1 MVEVKTS
8 PLLITLSL
16 QGVSCNGCVNKIRR
30 LLQESDPEVE
40 INVDLNSMIAQIH
53 SLLSSEQIIASVQEL
68 GYQARPFLPVQQQF
82 QVEGVKCNGCLN
94 KVRKALVEQDPRAEA
109 DTDFNAKTLTV
120 TSQLDSPQLID
131 IISRLGYGIKLLGLS
146 EKEQPESALSLNA
159 EPEKAEPENAGP
171 ENAGPENIAS
181 TVANGPSPSTK
192 SAESQASASSVQKPA
207 VDDPQIHLALE
218 GITCAGCVKSIED
231 AINTVP
237 GVTRVDV
244 NFGSRSALV
253 AGRMKTAALLEAI
266 EAAGYGGSEILDPE
280 QAEWQK
286 EANEAAEYRRKI
298 INTTIGLGLGVP
310 LMVIGLVH
318 EMSVSSMTERGVWG
332 LVGLLTLAVLLTA
345 GRHFYIGAWKAFTH
359 HNANMDTLI
368 ATGTG
373 AAWFYSMVVVLMP
386 EILPET
392 ARGLYFEAAAMII
405 GLINLGQA
413 LELKAR
419 GRTSQAIKRLLDLR
433 TKTARVLRTAES
445 GKREFQQI
453 PIDQV
458 QQDDLI
464 QVRPGEQIPVD
475 GLVTEGQ
482 STLDESMLTGEP
494 MPVKKTA
501 GDELSAG
508 TLNRSGA
515 LTFKAT
521 RVGKATLLAQIIEM
535 VRKAQNS
542 KPPISRLA
550 DQIASIFV
558 PVVLLIAVA
567 TALIWYN
574 VGPEPQIVYMLVTAT
589 TVLIIAC
596 PCALGLA
603 TPISTMIGVGKA
615 AEHGILIRNG
625 EALQKASR
633 LTTVV
638 VDKTGT
644 LTAGQPEVTDVQLY
658 GPLSETQTLALIH
671 ALESRS
677 EHPLGEA
684 LVDYAKTYVQT
695 HAQTYTLDLSPDQ
708 DLEQFEALS
717 GLGLQAVIKG
727 QRVLIGNPR
736 MMAQAGVDLN
746 RAEDLALSWEQQA
759 RTVVYMAID
768 GQLGALF
775 GIADPLKP
783 DALAAIQRL
792 QHDGI
797 KVLML
802 TGDNQATAAA
812 VAQATGIDDFRA
824 QLLPE
829 DKLAEI
835 RRLQAQGEVVG
846 MAGDG
851 INDAPA
857 LSQADVGFAIGSGTD
872 VAIESADIT
881 LMRGSLH
888 GIADAIELSRAT
900 LKNIKQNLW
909 GAFAYNSLGIPIAA
923 GALFPLTGLLLNP
936 VIAGVA
942 MSLSSVTVV
951 SNANRLR
958 FFKAS
963 RRETA
968 EAQDEARAAITTE
981 IRS

>member
-1 MVEVKTS
+1 MIDVKIS
-8 PLLITLSL
+8 PPLM
-16 QGVSCNGCVNKIRR
+16 Q
-30 LLQESDPEVE
+30 
-40 INVDLNSMIAQIH
+40 
-53 SLLSSEQIIASVQEL
+53 
-68 GYQARPFLPVQQQF
+68 Y
-82 QVEGVKCNGCLN
+82 QVEGVKCNGCLS
-94 KVRKALVEQDPRAEA
+94 KVRKALAEKDPKAEAEA
-109 DTDFNAKTLTV
+109 DFKNKILTV
-120 TSQLDSPQLID
+120 TSELDSPQLID
-131 IISRLGYGIKLLGLS
+131 IISNLGYGIKPLALS
-146 EKEQPESALSLNA
+146 ESNEPKVVASALA
-159 EPEKAEPENAGP
+159 
-171 ENAGPENIAS
+171 
-181 TVANGPSPSTK
+181 SPSVS
-192 SAESQASASSVQKPA
+192 SAKPPV
-207 VDDPQIHLALE
+207 VDDSQIQLALE

-244 NFGSRSALV
+244 NFGSRSAVV
-253 AGRMKTAALLEAI
+253 AGDVNTQDLLQAI
-266 EAAGYGGSEILDPE
+266 EAAGYGASEVLDSK
-280 QAEWQK
+280 QAEQQK
-286 EANEAAEYRRKI
+286 EANEAAEYKRKI
-298 INTTIGLGLGVP
+298 INTVIGLGLGVP
-310 LMVIGLVH
+310 LMMAGLVH
-318 EMSVSSMTERGVWG
+318 DMSVSSTAERGFWG

-373 AAWFYSMVVVLMP
+373 AAWLYSMVVVLIP

-392 ARGLYFEAAAMII
+392 ARGLYFEAAAMIV

-433 TKTARVLRTAES
+433 TKTARVY
-445 GKREFQQI
+445 REGEFRELA
-453 PIDQV
+453 IDQV

-464 QVRPGEQIPVD
+464 RVRPGEQIPVD
-475 GLVTEGQ
+475 GLVIEGQ

-494 MPVKKTA
+494 MPVKKSA

-508 TLNRSGA
+508 TLNRTGA

-550 DQIASIFV
+550 DQIAAIFV
-558 PVVLLIAVA
+558 PAVLLIAVA
-567 TALIWYN
+567 TALAWYN
-574 VGPEPQIVYMLVTAT
+574 FGPEPQIVYMLVTAT

-625 EALQKASR
+625 DALQNASR
-633 LTTVV
+633 LTTLV

-644 LTAGQPEVTDVQLY
+644 LTAAQPEVTDVQLY
-658 GPLSETQTLALIH
+658 GAVNETQTLAFVH
-671 ALESRS
+671 TLESRS

-684 LVDYAKTYVQT
+684 LVDYTKIHRVDQR
-695 HAQTYTLDLSPDQ
+695 LD
-708 DLEQFEALS
+708 QFEALS
-717 GLGLQAVIKG
+717 GLGLQALIEGHK
-727 QRVLIGNPR
+727 VLIGNPR
-736 MMAQAGVDLN
+736 LMAQSGVDLN
-746 RAEDLALSWEQQA
+746 AAQALALSWEQQA

-768 GQLGALF
+768 GQLSALF

-783 DALAAIQRL
+783 DALSAIQRL
-792 QHDGI
+792 QADGI
-797 KVLML
+797 NVLML

-812 VAQATGIDDFRA
+812 VAKATGIKDYRA

-835 RRLQAQGEVVG
+835 RRLQSLGERVG

-857 LSQADVGFAIGSGTD
+857 LSQADVGFAMGSGTD

-909 GAFAYNSLGIPIAA
+909 GAFAYNGLGIPIAA
-923 GALFPLTGLLLNP
+923 GVLFPLTGMLLSP

-942 MSLSSVTVV
+942 MSLSSLTVV

-958 FFKAS
+958 FFKSS
-963 RRETA
+963 REPVDLKVESTN
-968 EAQDEARAAITTE
+968 ELTTE
-981 IRS
+981 IRI

>member
-1 MVEVKTS
+1 
-8 PLLITLSL
+8 L
-16 QGVSCNGCVNKIRR
+16 
-30 LLQESDPEVE
+30 
-40 INVDLNSMIAQIH
+40 
-53 SLLSSEQIIASVQEL
+53 
-68 GYQARPFLPVQQQF
+68 
-82 QVEGVKCNGCLN
+82 
-94 KVRKALVEQDPRAEA
+94 
-109 DTDFNAKTLTV
+109 
-120 TSQLDSPQLID
+120 
-131 IISRLGYGIKLLGLS
+131 
-146 EKEQPESALSLNA
+146 
-159 EPEKAEPENAGP
+159 
-171 ENAGPENIAS
+171 
-181 TVANGPSPSTK
+181 
-192 SAESQASASSVQKPA
+192 
-207 VDDPQIHLALE
+207 
-218 GITCAGCVKSIED
+218 
-231 AINTVP
+231 
-237 GVTRVDV
+237 
-244 NFGSRSALV
+244 
-253 AGRMKTAALLEAI
+253 
-266 EAAGYGGSEILDPE
+266 
-280 QAEWQK
+280 
-286 EANEAAEYRRKI
+286 
-298 INTTIGLGLGVP
+298 IGLA
-310 LMVIGLVH
+310 
-318 EMSVSSMTERGVWG
+318 
-332 LVGLLTLAVLLTA
+332 TLAVLLTA
-345 GRHFYIGAWKAFTH
+345 GRHFYTGAWKAFLH

-373 AAWFYSMVVVLMP
+373 AAWLYSMVVVLLP
-386 EILPET
+386 QALPEA

-413 LELKAR
+413 LELRAR

-433 TKTARVLRTAES
+433 TKTARVYRDGEF
-445 GKREFQQI
+445 RELA
-453 PIDQV
+453 IDLV
-458 QQDDLI
+458 QLGDLI

-475 GLVTEGQ
+475 GVVTEGQ
-482 STLDESMLTGEP
+482 SLLDESMLTGEP
-494 MPVKKTA
+494 LAVKKVL

-508 TLNRSGA
+508 TLNRSGS
-515 LTFKAT
+515 LSFTAT
-521 RVGKATLLAQIIEM
+521 RVGRATRLAQIVEM

-550 DQIASIFV
+550 DQVAAIFV
-558 PVVLLIAVA
+558 PIVLLIAVF
-567 TALIWYN
+567 TALVWYN
-574 VGPEPQIVYMLVTAT
+574 LGPDPQIVYMLVTAT

-633 LTTVV
+633 LTWVV

-644 LTAGQPEVTDVQLY
+644 LTAGQPEVTDLQCYGNVDESRLLQL
-658 GPLSETQTLALIH
+658 TH

-684 LVDYAKTYVQT
+684 LVAYTSATIKTV
-695 HAQTYTLDLSPDQ
+695 ALSVADFQ
-708 DLEQFEALS
+708 ALS
-717 GLGLQAVIKG
+717 GRGLEATIEGQKVLLGSPRLMQEQQIDIGQAA
-727 QRVLIGNPR
+727 VLASSWE
-736 MMAQAGVDLN
+736 AQA
-746 RAEDLALSWEQQA
+746 RS
-759 RTVVYMAID
+759 VVYLAID
-768 GQLGALF
+768 GQLSALF

-792 QHDGI
+792 QRDGI

-812 VAQATGIDDFRA
+812 VARATGITEFRA
-824 QLLPE
+824 QLLPA

-835 RRLQAQGEVVG
+835 RRLQDRGEIVG

-909 GAFAYNSLGIPIAA
+909 GAFAYNTLGIPVAA
-923 GALFPLTGLLLNP
+923 GVLYPLTGLLLNP

-942 MSLSSVTVV
+942 MSLSSLTVV

-958 FFKAS
+958 FFQAS
-963 RRETA
+963 RHQNSSLSTAATTA
-968 EAQDEARAAITTE
+968 ESLDKEML
-981 IRS
+981 

>member
-1 MVEVKTS
+1 MGEVKQVAPS
-8 PLLITLSL
+8 IVLALE
-16 QGVSCNGCVNKIRR
+16 GVSCNGCVNKIRKQ
-30 LLQESDPEVE
+30 LQLSDPVAE
-40 INVDLNSMIAQIH
+40 ISVDLGSKIAQVDS
-53 SLLSSEQIIASVQEL
+53 SLTSAQIIVLIEEL
-68 GYQARPFLPVQQQF
+68 GYKASPIGSTQRQF
-82 QVEGVKCNGCLN
+82 RVEGIKCNGCLS
-94 KVRKALVEQDPRAEA
+94 KVRKALVEQDPRAEVEA
-109 DTDFNAKTLTV
+109 DFEAKILTV
-120 TSQLDSPQLID
+120 TSLLDSRPVIE
-131 IISRLGYGIKLLGLS
+131 IISELGYGIELLAS
-146 EKEQPESALSLNA
+146 SDKAL
-159 EPEKAEPENAGP
+159 PENASS
-171 ENAGPENIAS
+171 ENACSANKAPIESRTLSSS
-181 TVANGPSPSTK
+181 TEPD
-192 SAESQASASSVQKPA
+192 QPA
-207 VDDPQIHLALE
+207 ADDHHVHLSLE
-218 GITCAGCVKSIED
+218 GMTCAGCVKSIED
-231 AINTVP
+231 AIK
-237 GVTRVDV
+237 GVAGVARVDV

-253 AGRMKTAALLEAI
+253 TGGVVTQSLVQAI
-266 EAAGYGGSEILDPE
+266 EDAGYGASEVLDPE
-280 QAEWQK
+280 QAERQK
-286 EANEAAEYRRKI
+286 EANEVAEYKRKI
-298 INTTIGLGLGVP
+298 INTWVGLGLGVP
-310 LMVIGLVH
+310 LMVTGLVH
-318 EMSVSSMTERGVWG
+318 EMSVSSVGERSLWGV
-332 LVGLLTLAVLLTA
+332 VGLLTLMVLITA
-345 GRHFYIGAWKAFTH
+345 GRHFYIGAWKAFRH

-373 AAWFYSMVVVLMP
+373 AAWLYSMVVVLIP

-433 TKTARVLRTAES
+433 TKTARVFRQ
-445 GKREFQQI
+445 GEFLEL
-453 PIDQV
+453 PVDQV

-464 QVRPGEQIPVD
+464 QVRPGEKIPVD
-475 GLVTEGQ
+475 GVVTEGH

-494 MPVKKTA
+494 MPVKKTM

-521 RVGKATLLAQIIEM
+521 RVGKATVLAQIIEM

-550 DQIASIFV
+550 DQVSSIFV
-558 PVVLLIAVA
+558 PVVLLIAVF

-574 VGPEPQIVYMLVTAT
+574 FGPAPQVVHMLVTAT

-658 GPLSETQTLALIH
+658 GSLSEQQTLALAY

-684 LVDYAKTYVQT
+684 LVDYTQP
-695 HAQTYTLDLSPDQ
+695 HATELSLD
-708 DLEQFEALS
+708 QFEAIS
-717 GLGLQAVIKG
+717 GLGLQADIAG

-736 MMAQAGVDLN
+736 LMKQADVDIEP
-746 RAEDLALSWEQQA
+746 AATLALGWEQQA

-768 GQLGALF
+768 GKLGALF

-792 QHDGI
+792 QADGV

-802 TGDNQATAAA
+802 TGDNPATAAA
-812 VAQATGIDDFRA
+812 VAKATGIDDFRA

-835 RRLQAQGEVVG
+835 RQLQAAGEVVG

-923 GALFPLTGLLLNP
+923 GVLFPPTGLLLNP

-958 FFKAS
+958 FFKSS
-963 RRETA
+963 RSETA
-968 EAQDEARAAITTE
+968 ETLVETRVETTVKRTTE
-981 IRS
+981 TLS

>member
-1 MVEVKTS
+1 MVEAKAALPVIK
-8 PLLITLSL
+8 LSL
-16 QGVSCNGCVNKIRR
+16 EGVSCNGCVTKIRN
-30 LLQESDPEVE
+30 LLQASDPEAE
-40 INVDLNSMIAQIH
+40 IKVDLESMVAQIR
-53 SLLSSEQIIASVQEL
+53 SLLTSEQVVTRIQEL
-68 GYQARPFLPVQQQF
+68 GYQAHPLTPLQRQF
-82 QVEGVKCNGCLN
+82 KTEGIRCNGCLN
-94 KVRKALVEQDPRAEA
+94 KVRNALAEQDPQVEAEA
-109 DTDFNAKTLTV
+109 DFEAKTLVV
-120 TSQLDSPQLID
+120 TSLLDSSQLIER
-131 IISRLGYGIKLLGLS
+131 ISGLGYGIEPCTDSDQILS
-146 EKEQPESALSLNA
+146 EQTALSEATPVESAPQQAAIVTAA
-159 EPEKAEPENAGP
+159 EDPVGAAP
-171 ENAGPENIAS
+171 
-181 TVANGPSPSTK
+181 
-192 SAESQASASSVQKPA
+192 SVQKA
-207 VDDPQIHLALE
+207 AADDRQIQLSLE
-218 GITCAGCVKSIED
+218 GMTCASCVKSIED
-231 AINTVP
+231 ALKTVP
-237 GVTRVDV
+237 GVTRVDI

-253 AGRMKTAALLEAI
+253 SGDPESAMLIQAVES
-266 EAAGYGGSEILDPE
+266 AGYGASEVLDPE
-280 QAEWQK
+280 QAEQQK

-298 INTTIGLGLGVP
+298 INTAIGLGLGVP
-310 LMVIGLVH
+310 LMITSLVH
-318 EMSVSSMTERGVWG
+318 EMSVSSGGERAFWG
-332 LVGLLTLAVLLTA
+332 LIGLLTLCVLLTA
-345 GRHFYIGAWKAFTH
+345 GRHFYVGAWKAFTH

-373 AAWFYSMVVVLMP
+373 AAWLYSMVVVLLP
-386 EILPET
+386 GVLPEM

-433 TKTARVLRTAES
+433 TKTARVFRKGES
-445 GKREFQQI
+445 GDGEFQQL

-458 QQDDLI
+458 QQGDLI
-464 QVRPGEQIPVD
+464 QVRPGEKIPVD
-475 GLVTEGQ
+475 GEVTEGH

-494 MPVKKTA
+494 MPVKKTL

-521 RVGKATLLAQIIEM
+521 RVGKSTVLAQIIEM

-558 PVVLLIAVA
+558 PSVLLIAVA

-574 VGPEPQIVYMLVTAT
+574 IGPEPQIVYMLVTAT

-644 LTAGQPEVTDVQLY
+644 LTAGQPKVTDVQLF
-658 GPLSETQTLALIH
+658 GTLGEQRTLALVH
-671 ALESRS
+671 TLESRS

-684 LVDYAKTYVQT
+684 LVAYAKPEATN
-695 HAQTYTLDLSPDQ
+695 LNLSNFQ
-708 DLEQFEALS
+708 ALS
-717 GLGLQAVIKG
+717 GLGLQAVIEG
-727 QRVLIGNPR
+727 QTLMIGNPR
-736 MMAQAGVDLN
+736 FMAQQQVDIEP
-746 RAEDLALSWEQQA
+746 AKALASDWEQQA
-759 RTVVYMAID
+759 RTVVYMAVD
-768 GQLGALF
+768 GQLSALF

-792 QHDGI
+792 QRDGV
-797 KVLML
+797 KVMML

-835 RRLQAQGEVVG
+835 RRLQAEGEIVG

-888 GIADAIELSRAT
+888 GIADAIELSRAS

-909 GAFAYNSLGIPIAA
+909 GAFAYNALGIPIAA
-923 GALFPLTGLLLNP
+923 GVLFPVTGLLLNP

-963 RRETA
+963 RRDLSASQTTA
-968 EAQDEARAAITTE
+968 NDDTAVNTGADTAKEVQ
-981 IRS
+981 S

>member
-1 MVEVKTS
+1 MVEVKPS
-8 PLLITLSL
+8 LNTLSL
-16 QGVSCNGCVNKIRR
+16 EGVSCNGCVNKIRK
-30 LLQESDPEVE
+30 LLQVSDPEAE
-40 INVDLNSMIAQIH
+40 ISVDLDSKIAQIN
-53 SLLSSEQIIASVQEL
+53 SLLSTEQIISCIEEL
-68 GYQARPFLPVQQQF
+68 EYQAYPVLPTVQQF
-82 QVEGVKCNGCLN
+82 QVEGIKCNGCLN
-94 KVRKALVEQDPRAEA
+94 KIRKALGELDPEVEVEA
-109 DTDFNAKTLTV
+109 DFEAKTLTV
-120 TSQLDSPQLID
+120 TSLLRLPQLIEEV
-131 IISRLGYGIKLLGLS
+131 SALGYGIELLF
-146 EKEQPESALSLNA
+146 QPEQGQSGNSLLETSSSLASLQVEKKLQPATNSAQSEASDSVAVSARESVTDEQQVHLSL
-159 EPEKAEPENAGP
+159 
-171 ENAGPENIAS
+171 
-181 TVANGPSPSTK
+181 
-192 SAESQASASSVQKPA
+192 
-207 VDDPQIHLALE
+207 E
-218 GITCAGCVKSIED
+218 GMTCASCVKSVED
-231 AINTVP
+231 ALSSVM
-237 GVTRVDV
+237 GVVRVDV
-244 NFGSRSALV
+244 NFGSRSALI
-253 AGRMKTAALLEAI
+253 AGDVSAQALIQAAED
-266 EAAGYGGSEILDPE
+266 AGYGASEVLDHE
-280 QAEWQK
+280 QAEQQK
-286 EANEAAEYRRKI
+286 EANEAAEYKSKI
-298 INTTIGLGLGVP
+298 INTVIGLGLGVP
-310 LMVIGLVH
+310 LMITSLLH
-318 EMSVSSMTERGVWG
+318 DMSVSSSGERALWG

-345 GRHFYIGAWKAFTH
+345 GRHFYIGAWKSFTH

-373 AAWFYSMVVVLMP
+373 AAWLYSMVVVIAP

-413 LELKAR
+413 MELKAR

-433 TKTARVLRTAES
+433 TKTAHVFRN
-445 GKREFQQI
+445 GEFVQL

-475 GLVTEGQ
+475 GEVTEGR

-494 MPVKKTA
+494 MPVKKTV
-501 GDELSAG
+501 GDEVSAG

-521 RVGKATLLAQIIEM
+521 RIGKATVLAQIIEM

-550 DQIASIFV
+550 DQISSVFV
-558 PVVLLIAVA
+558 PVVLLIAVS
-567 TALIWYN
+567 TSLIWYN
-574 VGPEPQIVYMLVTAT
+574 FGPEPQIVYMLVTAT

-633 LTTVV
+633 LTHVV

-644 LTAGQPEVTDVQLY
+644 LTAGQPEVTDAQFY
-658 GPLSETQTLALIH
+658 GALGEQRTLALVH

-684 LVDYAKTYVQT
+684 LVAYAKSDVT
-695 HAQTYTLDLSPDQ
+695 DLNLSNFQ
-708 DLEQFEALS
+708 SLS
-717 GLGLQAVIKG
+717 GMGLQAVVEG
-727 QRVLIGNPR
+727 QDILIGNPR
-736 MMAQAGVDLN
+736 FMAQESIDI
-746 RAEDLALSWEQQA
+746 EPSKDLAAGWEQQA

-768 GQLGALF
+768 GQLSALF

-792 QHDGI
+792 QHDGV

-802 TGDNQATAAA
+802 TGDNRATAAA

-824 QLLPE
+824 ELMPE

-835 RRLQAQGEVVG
+835 RRLQALGEIVG

-923 GALFPLTGLLLNP
+923 GLLFPVTGLLLNP

-958 FFKAS
+958 FFQPS
-963 RRETA
+963 RNETVEIKREV
-968 EAQDEARAAITTE
+968 Q
-981 IRS
+981 S

>member
-1 MVEVKTS
+1 MSEHTAMPTS
-8 PLLITLSL
+8 ITLSL
-16 QGVSCNGCVNKIRR
+16 EGVSCHGCVNKIRR
-30 LLQESDPEVE
+30 SLQASDQSAE
-40 INVDLNSMIAQIH
+40 IDVDLASKIAQI
-53 SLLSSEQIIASVQEL
+53 STQLNTDRVVAEIEAL
-68 GYQARPFLPVQQQF
+68 GYQAHPVESNRFQF
-82 QVEGVKCNGCLN
+82 QVDGIKCNGCLN
-94 KVRKALVEQDPRAEA
+94 KVRTALAERDPQVEVEA
-109 DTDFNAKTLTV
+109 DFDAKTLAV
-120 TSQLDSPQLID
+120 N
-131 IISRLGYGIKLLGLS
+131 SRLPESEVIERIAGLGYGIAPCA
-146 EKEQPESALSLNA
+146 ETHQPQPQPNIDS
-159 EPEKAEPENAGP
+159 PTVVGP
-171 ENAGPENIAS
+171 E
-181 TVANGPSPSTK
+181 
-192 SAESQASASSVQKPA
+192 ASAMAAADTPTASISPAKQSAVAVGQVQ
-207 VDDPQIHLALE
+207 LALE
-218 GITCAGCVKSIED
+218 GMTCASCVRSIEQALND
-231 AINTVP
+231 VP
-237 GVTRVDV
+237 GVTRVDI

-253 AGRMKTAALLEAI
+253 AGDTDASQLIQAVEG
-266 EAAGYGGSEILDPE
+266 AGYGAREVLDPE
-280 QAEWQK
+280 QAEQQK

-298 INTTIGLGLGVP
+298 VNTVIGLTLGVP
-310 LMVIGLVH
+310 LMITSLVH
-318 EMSVSSMTERGVWG
+318 EMSVASAAERLVWG
-332 LVGLLTLAVLLTA
+332 GVGLLTLGVLLTA
-345 GRHFYIGAWKAFTH
+345 GRHFFVGAWKAFWH
-359 HNANMDTLI
+359 HSANMDTLI

-373 AAWFYSMVVVLMP
+373 AAWLYSMVVILLP

-419 GRTSQAIKRLLDLR
+419 GRTSQAIKRLLDLQ
-433 TKTARVLRTAES
+433 TKTARVLRDGEY
-445 GKREFQQI
+445 RQL
-453 PIDQV
+453 PIDMV
-458 QQDDLI
+458 EQDDLI
-464 QVRPGEQIPVD
+464 QVRPGEKIPVD
-475 GLVTEGQ
+475 GVVTEGH

-494 MPVKKTA
+494 MPVKKA
-501 GDELSAG
+501 SGDELSAG

-521 RVGKATLLAQIIEM
+521 RVGKATVLAQIIEM

-550 DQIASIFV
+550 DQVSAIFV
-558 PVVLLIAVA
+558 PTVLLIAVA
-567 TALIWYN
+567 TALLWYN
-574 VGPEPQIVYMLVTAT
+574 LGPEPQVVYMLVTAT

-633 LTTVV
+633 LTRVV

-644 LTAGQPEVTDVQLY
+644 LTAGQPEVTESQLF
-658 GPLSETQTLALIH
+658 GDFDETRTLALVH

-684 LVDYAKTYVQT
+684 LVA
-695 HAQTYTLDLSPDQ
+695 HAAAAAADLQ
-708 DLEQFEALS
+708 LERFQALS
-717 GLGLQAVIKG
+717 GLGLQALIDG
-727 QRVLIGNPR
+727 QQVMIGNPR
-736 MMAQAGVDLN
+736 LMAEQDVNIEAANTV
-746 RAEDLALSWEQQA
+746 ASEWERQA
-759 RTVVYMAID
+759 RTVVYMAVD
-768 GQLGALF
+768 GQLAALF

-792 QHDGI
+792 QHDGV
-797 KVLML
+797 KVTML
-802 TGDNQATAAA
+802 TGDNRATAAA
-812 VAQATGIDDFRA
+812 VAEATGIDDFRA

-829 DKLAEI
+829 DKLDEI
-835 RRLQAQGEVVG
+835 RRLQTEGEIVG

-909 GAFAYNSLGIPIAA
+909 GAFAYNTLGIPVAA
-923 GALFPLTGLLLNP
+923 GALFPLTGMLLSP

-958 FFKAS
+958 LFQAS
-963 RRETA
+963 RVKGRSTESDSGDTEDA
-968 EAQDEARAAITTE
+968 SAQEMK
-981 IRS
+981 S

>member
-1 MVEVKTS
+1 MVEQQWLTS
-8 PLLITLSL
+8 SITLSL
-16 QGVSCNGCVNKIRR
+16 QGVSCNGCVSKIRKR
-30 LLQESDPEVE
+30 LQASDPDAE
-40 INVDLNSMIAQIH
+40 IGVDLQSKIAQINS
-53 SLLSSEQIIASVQEL
+53 SLSVEQVIAQIEAQ
-68 GYQARPFLPVQQQF
+68 GYQAHPVMPTQQQF
-82 QVEGVKCNGCLN
+82 QVEGIKCNGCLS
-94 KVRKALVEQDPRAEA
+94 KVRKALTERDPQAEAEA
-109 DTDFNAKTLTV
+109 DFDAKTLSV
-120 TSQLDSPQLID
+120 SSLLGAQQLIELVSD
-131 IISRLGYGIKLLGLS
+131 LGYGIELIPLS
-146 EKEQPESALSLNA
+146 ERALSEGDPSEKDTPSVVPSAIKEQAESTPRVSPLATEPDVSRKVTPSAL
-159 EPEKAEPENAGP
+159 
-171 ENAGPENIAS
+171 
-181 TVANGPSPSTK
+181 
-192 SAESQASASSVQKPA
+192 KPA
-207 VDDPQIHLALE
+207 AAEQRFHLSLE
-218 GITCAGCVKSIED
+218 GMTCASCVNSIED
-231 AINTVP
+231 ALKRMP

-253 AGRMKTAALLEAI
+253 TGDLEAAVLI
-266 EAAGYGGSEILDPE
+266 QAVADAGYGASEVEDPE
-280 QAEWQK
+280 QAERQK
-286 EANEAAEYRRKI
+286 EANEAAEYKRKI
-298 INTTIGLGLGVP
+298 INTAIGLSLGVP
-310 LMVIGLVH
+310 LMVTSLVH
-318 EMSVSSMTERGVWG
+318 EMSVSSPWERGLWG

-345 GRHFYIGAWKAFTH
+345 GRHFYIGAWKAFQH

-373 AAWFYSMVVVLMP
+373 AAWLYSMVVVLMP

-433 TKTARVLRTAES
+433 TKTARVF
-445 GKREFQQI
+445 REGAFRELS
-453 PIDQV
+453 IDQV

-475 GLVTEGQ
+475 GVVTEGQ

-494 MPVKKTA
+494 MPVKKSL

-515 LTFKAT
+515 LTFKAS
-521 RVGKATLLAQIIEM
+521 RVGKATVLAQIIEM

-550 DQIASIFV
+550 DQIASFFV
-558 PVVLLIAVA
+558 PVVLLIAVF

-574 VGPEPQIVYMLVTAT
+574 FGPEPQIVYMLVTAT

-633 LTTVV
+633 LTRVV

-644 LTAGQPEVTDVQLY
+644 LTAGQPEVTDVKLY
-658 GPLSETQTLALIH
+658 GALAKQRTLALLH

-684 LVDYAKTYVQT
+684 LVAYAKSE
-695 HAQTYTLDLSPDQ
+695 AADLGLSDFQ
-708 DLEQFEALS
+708 ARS
-717 GLGLQAVIKG
+717 GLGLHAVIDG
-727 QRVLIGNPR
+727 QTVLIGNPR
-736 MMAQAGVDLN
+736 LMVQEAINIDQAKTLAQG
-746 RAEDLALSWEQQA
+746 WEEQA

-768 GQLGALF
+768 GQLSALF

-792 QHDGI
+792 QRDGV

-812 VAQATGIDDFRA
+812 VALATGIDDFRA

-835 RRLQAQGEVVG
+835 RRLQAQGEIVG

-909 GAFAYNSLGIPIAA
+909 GAFAYNTLGIPIAA
-923 GALFPLTGLLLNP
+923 GVLFPLTGLLLNP

-958 FFKAS
+958 FFQAS
-963 RRETA
+963 RSNTA
-968 EAQDEARAAITTE
+968 EAPVDNPDKSTTE
-981 IRS
+981 RLS

>member
-1 MVEVKTS
+1 MVET
-8 PLLITLSL
+8 TLPTPSFTL
-16 QGVSCNGCVNKIRR
+16 ALEGVRCNGCVKKIRQR
-30 LLQESDPEVE
+30 LQASDPDAD
-40 INVDLNSMIAQIH
+40 IAVDLSAHSAQVH
-53 SLLSSEQIIASVQEL
+53 GALSQDQVIELIESL
-68 GYQARPFLPVQQQF
+68 GYRAHPLATTRQQF
-82 QVEGVKCNGCLN
+82 QVEGIRCNGCLG
-94 KVRKALVEQDPRAEA
+94 KVRQALSEQDSGAEA
-109 DTDFNAKTLTV
+109 AMDFEGRILSV
-120 TSQLDSPQLID
+120 DSQLAVGQILDAVTG
-131 IISRLGYGIKLLGLS
+131 LGYGISPLP
-146 EKEQPESALSLNA
+146 QSAIDADSAAA
-159 EPEKAEPENAGP
+159 EPAATPPQAPQQTPAAAQQEPPALE
-171 ENAGPENIAS
+171 
-181 TVANGPSPSTK
+181 PS
-192 SAESQASASSVQKPA
+192 AADPA
-207 VDDPQIHLALE
+207 APTDAAHTQLALE
-218 GITCAGCVKSIED
+218 GMTCAACVSSIEK
-231 AINTVP
+231 ALQAVA
-237 GVTRVDV
+237 GVDRVNV

-253 AGRMKTAALLEAI
+253 TGAASAAALITAVQD
-266 EAAGYGGSEILDPE
+266 AGYGASEVHDPD
-280 QAEWQK
+280 QAEQQK
-286 EANEAAEYRRKI
+286 EANEAAEYRRKL
-298 INTTIGLGLGVP
+298 INTAIGLGLGVP
-310 LMVIGLVH
+310 LMVIGLLH
-318 EMSVSSMTERGVWG
+318 PMSVATAGERLLWG
-332 LVGLLTLAVLLTA
+332 GAGLLTLAVLLSA
-345 GRHFYIGAWKAFTH
+345 GRHFYRGAWKALRH

-373 AAWFYSMVVVLMP
+373 AAWLYSMVVVLLP
-386 EILPET
+386 DILPET

-413 LELKAR
+413 LEFKAR
-419 GRTSQAIKRLLDLR
+419 GRTGQAIKRLLDLR
-433 TKTARVLRTAES
+433 TKTARVWRQGEYRQL
-445 GKREFQQI
+445 
-453 PIDQV
+453 PIEQV
-458 QQDDLI
+458 AQDDLI
-464 QVRPGEQIPVD
+464 QVRPGEKIPVD
-475 GLVTEGQ
+475 GVVTEGH

-494 MPVKKTA
+494 MPVKKVP
-501 GDELSAG
+501 GEPLSAG

-535 VRKAQNS
+535 VRRAQNS

-550 DQIASIFV
+550 DQVASIFV

-574 VGPEPQIVYMLVTAT
+574 LGPEPQLVHMLVTAT

-644 LTAGQPEVTDVQLY
+644 LTAGQPEVTEAEYFGDL
-658 GPLSETQTLALIH
+658 GEPRTLALVH

-684 LVDYAKTYVQT
+684 LASYTKA
-695 HAQTYTLDLSPDQ
+695 HAG
-708 DLEQFEALS
+708 DLELTDFTALS
-717 GLGLQAVIKG
+717 GLGLQATIDG
-727 QRVLIGNPR
+727 QRVLLGNPR
-736 MMAQAGVDLN
+736 LMTQQKVDLTPAKELN
-746 RAEDLALSWEQQA
+746 QAWEAQA
-759 RTVVYMAID
+759 RTLVYLAVD
-768 GQLGALF
+768 GRLSALF

-783 DALAAIQRL
+783 DAKAAIQRL
-792 QHDGI
+792 QHDGV

-802 TGDNQATAAA
+802 TGDNPATAAA
-812 VAQATGIDDFRA
+812 VARATGIDDFRA
-824 QLLPE
+824 QLLPA

-835 RRLQAQGEVVG
+835 RRLQAAGEIVG
-846 MAGDG
+846 MVGDG

-900 LKNIKQNLW
+900 LNNIKQNLW
-909 GAFAYNSLGIPIAA
+909 GAFAYNALGIPIAA
-923 GALFPLTGLLLNP
+923 GVLYPLTGLLLNP

-958 FFKAS
+958 FFKSS
-963 RRETA
+963 RSDTPPQTTTT
-968 EAQDEARAAITTE
+968 EAQ
-981 IRS
+981 S

>member
-1 MVEVKTS
+1 MK
-8 PLLITLSL
+8 
-16 QGVSCNGCVNKIRR
+16 Q
-30 LLQESDPEVE
+30 
-40 INVDLNSMIAQIH
+40 H
-53 SLLSSEQIIASVQEL
+53 
-68 GYQARPFLPVQQQF
+68 
-82 QVEGVKCNGCLN
+82 
-94 KVRKALVEQDPRAEA
+94 
-109 DTDFNAKTLTV
+109 
-120 TSQLDSPQLID
+120 
-131 IISRLGYGIKLLGLS
+131 
-146 EKEQPESALSLNA
+146 
-159 EPEKAEPENAGP
+159 
-171 ENAGPENIAS
+171 
-181 TVANGPSPSTK
+181 
-192 SAESQASASSVQKPA
+192 
-207 VDDPQIHLALE
+207 QIHLALE
-218 GITCAGCVKSIED
+218 GITCAGCVKNIED
-231 AINTVP
+231 ALAAVP

-253 AGRMKTAALLEAI
+253 AGELNAVVLIQAVED
-266 EAAGYGGSEILDPE
+266 AGYGASEVLDPE
-280 QAEWQK
+280 QAERQK
-286 EANEAAEYRRKI
+286 EVNEAAEYKRKI
-298 INTTIGLGLGVP
+298 INTLIGLGLGVP
-310 LMVIGLVH
+310 LMVSSLVH
-318 EMSVSSMTERGVWG
+318 DMNVSSPGERSLWG

-345 GRHFYIGAWKAFTH
+345 GRHFYTGAWKAFRH

-373 AAWFYSMVVVLMP
+373 AAWLYSMVVVLVP

-433 TKTARVLRTAES
+433 TKTARVYMKGGPGE
-445 GKREFQQI
+445 GEFREL

-458 QQDDLI
+458 QQEDLI
-464 QVRPGEQIPVD
+464 QVRPGEKIPVD
-475 GLVTEGQ
+475 GLVTEGH

-494 MPVKKTA
+494 MPVKKA
-501 GDELSAG
+501 QGDELSAG

-521 RVGKATLLAQIIEM
+521 RVGKATVLAQIIEM
-535 VRKAQNS
+535 VRRAQNS

-550 DQIASIFV
+550 DQVASIFV
-558 PVVLLIAVA
+558 PMVLLIAVM

-574 VGPEPQIVYMLVTAT
+574 FGPEPQIVHMLVTAT

-644 LTAGQPEVTDVQLY
+644 LTKGQPEVTDVHFY
-658 GPLSETQTLALIH
+658 GTQDEQQTLALTH

-684 LVDYAKTYVQT
+684 LTAYAKPQPPYAKPQ
-695 HAQTYTLDLSPDQ
+695 AGNLSLDNFQ
-708 DLEQFEALS
+708 AFS
-717 GLGLQAVIKG
+717 GLGLQATIDG

-736 MMAQAGVDLN
+736 LMAQENVDIEPTK
-746 RAEDLALSWEQQA
+746 ALARGWEEQA
-759 RTVVYMAID
+759 RTVVYMAVD
-768 GQLGALF
+768 GQLSALF

-783 DALAAIQRL
+783 DALPAIQRL
-792 QHDGI
+792 QRDGVN
-797 KVLML
+797 VLML
-802 TGDNQATAAA
+802 TGDNPATAAA
-812 VAQATGIDDFRA
+812 VARATGIDDYRA

-829 DKLAEI
+829 DKLTEV
-835 RRLQAQGEVVG
+835 RRLQALGQVVG

-857 LSQADVGFAIGSGTD
+857 LSQADVGFAIGSGAD
-872 VAIESADIT
+872 VAIESSDIT

-888 GIADAIELSRAT
+888 GIADAVELSRAT

-923 GALFPLTGLLLNP
+923 GVLYPATGLLLSP

-942 MSLSSVTVV
+942 MSLSSLTVV

-958 FFKAS
+958 FFQAS
-963 RRETA
+963 RIETVDA
-968 EAQDEARAAITTE
+968 NAQATQETPL
-981 IRS
+981 

>member
-1 MVEVKTS
+1 MVEQKGVAS
-8 PLLITLSL
+8 SICLSL
-16 QGVSCNGCVNKIRR
+16 QGVSCNGCVSKIRM
-30 LLQESDPEVE
+30 LLQESDPEAE
-40 INVDLNSMIAQIH
+40 ISVDLQRKIAKIN
-53 SLLSSEQIIASVQEL
+53 SLLSTEHVIEQIEEL
-68 GYQARPFLPVQQQF
+68 GYQARLVMTSQQQF
-82 QVEGVKCNGCLN
+82 QVEGIKCNGCLS
-94 KVRKALVEQDPRAEA
+94 KVRKALAERDPQAQAEA
-109 DTDFNAKTLTV
+109 DFEAKTL
-120 TSQLDSPQLID
+120 SINSLLDSQQLID
-131 IISRLGYGIKLLGLS
+131 LVSALGYGIELLPLSETDLTESDPS
-146 EKEQPESALSLNA
+146 EKETSSVVPSVSEEPVESKPLASSLATEPEVSPSALESAAAGQRFHLSL
-159 EPEKAEPENAGP
+159 
-171 ENAGPENIAS
+171 
-181 TVANGPSPSTK
+181 
-192 SAESQASASSVQKPA
+192 
-207 VDDPQIHLALE
+207 E
-218 GITCAGCVKSIED
+218 GMTCASCVKSIED
-231 AINTVP
+231 ALKTVP
-237 GVTRVDV
+237 GVTGVDV

-253 AGRMKTAALLEAI
+253 AGNLAVASLIQAV
-266 EAAGYGGSEILDPE
+266 ADAGYGASEVEDPE
-280 QAEWQK
+280 QAERQK
-286 EANEAAEYRRKI
+286 EANEAAEYKRKI
-298 INTTIGLGLGVP
+298 INTAIGLGLGIP
-310 LMVIGLVH
+310 LMVTSLVH
-318 EMSVSSMTERGVWG
+318 DMSVSSPWERGLWG

-345 GRHFYIGAWKAFTH
+345 GRHFYMGAWKAFQH

-373 AAWFYSMVVVLMP
+373 AAWLYSMVVVLMP

-433 TKTARVLRTAES
+433 TKTARVLRE
-445 GKREFQQI
+445 GEFRELS
-453 PIDQV
+453 IDQV

-475 GLVTEGQ
+475 GVVTEGH

-494 MPVKKTA
+494 MPVKKSA

-508 TLNRSGA
+508 TLNRTGA

-521 RVGKATLLAQIIEM
+521 RVGKTTVLAQIIEM

-550 DQIASIFV
+550 DQIASFFV
-558 PVVLLIAVA
+558 PVVLLIAVF

-574 VGPEPQIVYMLVTAT
+574 FGPEPQIVYMLVTAT

-644 LTAGQPEVTDVQLY
+644 LTAGQPEVTEVELFGALGEQH
-658 GPLSETQTLALIH
+658 TLALLH
-671 ALESRS
+671 TLESRS

-684 LVDYAKTYVQT
+684 LVDYAKTYAV
-695 HAQTYTLDLSPDQ
+695 DLSLD
-708 DLEQFEALS
+708 QFEALS
-717 GLGLQAVIKG
+717 GLGLQATIEG
-727 QRVLIGNPR
+727 QCVLIGNPR
-736 MMAQAGVDLN
+736 LMAQEAIN
-746 RAEDLALSWEQQA
+746 IEQAKTLAQGWEEQA

-768 GQLGALF
+768 GQLSALF

-792 QHDGI
+792 QHDGV

-812 VAQATGIDDFRA
+812 VALATGIDDFRA

-835 RRLQAQGEVVG
+835 RRLQAQGEIVG

-923 GALFPLTGLLLNP
+923 GVLFPLTGLLLNP

-958 FFKAS
+958 FFQAS
-963 RRETA
+963 RSKTA
-968 EAQDEARAAITTE
+968 ETQVDNPDTRTTE
-981 IRS
+981 VLS

>member
-1 MVEVKTS
+1 MAETIAAYQSFV
-8 PLLITLSL
+8 LSL
-16 QGVSCNGCVNKIRR
+16 EGVSCNGCVNRIRK
-30 LLQESDPEVE
+30 LLLSSDPEAE
-40 INVDLNSMIAQIH
+40 ISIDLESKTAQVRS
-53 SLLSSEQIIASVQEL
+53 SLTLDEVIVLIQEL
-68 GYQARPFLPVQQQF
+68 GYQAHPAIPTQQQF
-82 QVEGVKCNGCLN
+82 KTEGIKCNGCLN
-94 KVRKALVEQDPRAEA
+94 KIRKALVEHDAQSEVDANFETRS
-109 DTDFNAKTLTV
+109 LTV
-120 TSQLDSPQLID
+120 SSVLSSQQLIET
-131 IISRLGYGIKLLGLS
+131 IGGLGYGITPQNPSANEEPVQQEASPNSQSPKQTQPS
-146 EKEQPESALSLNA
+146 KEKEAVPTQ
-159 EPEKAEPENAGP
+159 KGP
-171 ENAGPENIAS
+171 Q
-181 TVANGPSPSTK
+181 V
-192 SAESQASASSVQKPA
+192 
-207 VDDPQIHLALE
+207 HLALQ
-218 GITCAGCVKSIED
+218 GMTCAGCVKSIED
-231 AINTVP
+231 ALDAVP

-253 AGRMKTAALLEAI
+253 AGKLQAEQLIQAVED
-266 EAAGYGGSEILDPE
+266 AGYGASEVVDPE
-280 QAEWQK
+280 QAERQK
-286 EANEAAEYRRKI
+286 EANEAAEYRQKI
-298 INTTIGLGLGVP
+298 INTLIGLALGVP
-310 LMVIGLVH
+310 LMIASLVH
-318 EMSVSSMTERGVWG
+318 EMSITSTGERSLWG

-345 GRHFYIGAWKAFTH
+345 GRHFYIGAWKAFKH
-359 HNANMDTLI
+359 HNASMDTLI
-368 ATGTG
+368 ASGTG
-373 AAWFYSMVVVLMP
+373 AAWLYSMVVVVMP

-433 TKTARVLRTAES
+433 TKTARVFSE
-445 GKREFQQI
+445 GEFREL
-453 PIDQV
+453 PVDQV
-458 QQDDLI
+458 REDDLI
-464 QVRPGEQIPVD
+464 QVRPGEKIPVD
-475 GLVTEGQ
+475 GVVTEGQ

-494 MPVKKTA
+494 MPVKKTT
-501 GDELSAG
+501 GDDVAAG

-521 RVGKATLLAQIIEM
+521 RVGKETVLAQIIEM
-535 VRKAQNS
+535 VRKAQNT

-550 DQIASIFV
+550 DQVSSIFV
-558 PVVLLIAVA
+558 PVVLLIAVM

-574 VGPEPQIVYMLVTAT
+574 FGPEPQVVYMLVSAT

-644 LTAGQPEVTDVQLY
+644 LTAGQPSVTDF
-658 GPLSETQTLALIH
+658 ETFGTLDRTELLAITH

-684 LVDYAKTYVQT
+684 LAAFAKPQAT
-695 HAQTYTLDLSPDQ
+695 DLNPVH
-708 DLEQFEALS
+708 FEALS
-717 GLGLQAVIKG
+717 GMGLQADLEGKK
-727 QRVLIGNPR
+727 VLIGNPR
-736 MMAQAGVDLN
+736 LMAQANIDIQQ
-746 RAEDLALSWEQQA
+746 AQTLAPTWEGQA
-759 RTVVYMAID
+759 RTVVYMAVD
-768 GQLGALF
+768 GQFSALF

-783 DALAAIQRL
+783 DALSAIQRL
-792 QHDGI
+792 KRDGV

-802 TGDNQATAAA
+802 TGDNPATAAA
-812 VAQATGIDDFRA
+812 VARATDIDDYRA

-829 DKLAEI
+829 DKLTEI
-835 RRLQAQGEVVG
+835 RRLQAEGEVVG

-872 VAIESADIT
+872 VAIESADVT

-900 LKNIKQNLW
+900 LTNIKQNLW

-923 GALFPLTGLLLNP
+923 GLLYPFTGLLLSP

-958 FFKAS
+958 FFQA
-963 RRETA
+963 RQNETTANNA
-968 EAQDEARAAITTE
+968 ETTLE
-981 IRS
+981 VQS

>member
-1 MVEVKTS
+1 MADQDVTTHSTVLALE
-8 PLLITLSL
+8 
-16 QGVSCNGCVNKIRR
+16 GVSCNGCVNKIRKG
-30 LLQESDPEVE
+30 LQGQDPGAE
-40 INVDLNSMIAQIH
+40 IHVDLPSKTARV
-53 SLLSSEQIIASVQEL
+53 LSTQSASQVIDLIQAL
-68 GYQARPFLPVQQQF
+68 GYPAHPVEATPHRF
-82 QVEGVKCNGCLN
+82 HTEGITCNGCLG
-94 KVRKALVEQDPRAEA
+94 KVRKALAARDERAEVDA
-109 DTDFNAKTLTV
+109 DFSAKILRIRSV
-120 TSQLDSPQLID
+120 LDEAQLIATV
-131 IISRLGYGIKLLGLS
+131 SALGYGI
-146 EKEQPESALSLNA
+146 QPIPPADAAGDAARVIGRQEPARHNRAVA
-159 EPEKAEPENAGP
+159 EVEPLTP
-171 ENAGPENIAS
+171 
-181 TVANGPSPSTK
+181 
-192 SAESQASASSVQKPA
+192 PA
-207 VDDPQIHLALE
+207 VETQVPSATPMPSAQPAIHLALA
-218 GITCAGCVKSIED
+218 GMTCAGCVKSIDD
-231 AINTVP
+231 ALSAIA
-237 GVTRVDV
+237 GVNRVDV

-253 AGRMKTAALLEAI
+253 IGDLPAARLIQAVED
-266 EAAGYGGSEILDPE
+266 AGYGASEVRDPD
-280 QAEWQK
+280 QAESQR
-286 EANEAAEYRRKI
+286 EAGEAAEYRRKM
-298 INTTIGLGLGVP
+298 INTVIGLGLGVP
-310 LMVIGLVH
+310 LMVTSFVH
-318 EMSVSSMTERGVWG
+318 EMSVSSTGERALWG

-345 GRHFYIGAWKAFTH
+345 GRHFYVGAWKAFKH

-373 AAWFYSMVVVLMP
+373 AAWLYSMVVVLIP
-386 EILPET
+386 DILPET

-433 TKTARVLRTAES
+433 TKTARVLRD
-445 GKREFQQI
+445 GRFVDL
-453 PIDQV
+453 PIEQV
-458 QQDDLI
+458 RQDDQI
-464 QVRPGEQIPVD
+464 QVRPGEKIPVD
-475 GLVTEGQ
+475 GRVVEGH

-494 MPVKKTA
+494 MPVKKRV

-515 LTFKAT
+515 LTFRAT
-521 RVGKATLLAQIIEM
+521 RVGKDTVLAQIIEM

-542 KPPISRLA
+542 KPPISHLA
-550 DQIASIFV
+550 DQVSAIFV

-574 VGPEPQIVYMLVTAT
+574 LGPEPQVVHMLVTAT

-644 LTAGQPEVTDVQLY
+644 LTAGQPEVTDVTCVGTFTEQ
-658 GPLSETQTLALIH
+658 QVLALAH
-671 ALESRS
+671 SLERRS

-684 LVDYAKTYVQT
+684 LANYARRY
-695 HAQTYTLDLSPDQ
+695 AIEQ
-708 DLEQFEALS
+708 DIEQFEALS
-717 GLGLQAVIKG
+717 GLGLQARVAG
-727 QRVLIGNPR
+727 QQVVIGNPR
-736 MMAQAGVDLN
+736 LMAQQGVDITPTQSS
-746 RAEDLALSWEQQA
+746 AQAWEAQA
-759 RTVVYMAID
+759 RTVVYMAVD
-768 GQLGALF
+768 GELAALF
-775 GIADPLKP
+775 GIADPIKP
-783 DALAAIQRL
+783 DARAAIQRL
-792 QHDGI
+792 QRDGV
-797 KVLML
+797 KVMML
-802 TGDNQATAAA
+802 TGDNPATAAA
-812 VAQATGIDDFRA
+812 VAKATGIDAFRA
-824 QLLPE
+824 QLMPE

-835 RRLQAQGEVVG
+835 RRLQAGGDVVG

-909 GAFAYNSLGIPIAA
+909 GAFAYNTLGIPIAA
-923 GALFPLTGLLLNP
+923 GILFPFTGLLLNP

-958 FFKAS
+958 FFQAS
-963 RRETA
+963 RH
-968 EAQDEARAAITTE
+968 DAALQE
-981 IRS
+981 LKS